1 MLIHDDFDHF
11 HTWYVIDSVA
21 HQVTGPKRELESL
34 VVQEMVVYFSN
45 GMLRDICSVDSL

>member
-1 MLIHDDFDHF
+1 MRNARLNFGIFIAILIHDDFDHL

-34 VVQEMVVYFSN
+34 VV
-45 GMLRDICSVDSL
+45 